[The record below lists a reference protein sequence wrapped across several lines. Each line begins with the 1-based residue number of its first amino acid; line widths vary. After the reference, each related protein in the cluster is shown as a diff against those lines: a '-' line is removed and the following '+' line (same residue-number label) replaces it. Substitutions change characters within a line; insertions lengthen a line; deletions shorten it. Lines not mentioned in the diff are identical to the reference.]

1 MQLEIEVLGR
11 RLQPGH
17 LADGDRQV
25 GHRRVRCG
33 AVPVLLAGLRG
44 DRVSRPKEHDLGAA
58 VLGTTLALDHME
70 DLAAAVLVPVG
81 RGARLEADEADPDR
95 LRVELGVDRALV
107 GDAREAALRLAQFA
121 LHRLAT
127 TDQCHRKDNTG
138 MKIDGS
144 VALVTGGASGLG
156 LATAELLASR
166 GAKVVVVD
174 LPRSAGEEVAGRL
187 GGRFAAADVT
197 SEEDVTRA
205 LDMAAE
211 LGQLR
216 IAVNCAGIGSG
227 GRVAGKEGP
236 YPLDQFRRVLEVNLV
251 GTFNVLSKA
260 AFRIGAAEPVEG
272 ERGVIVN
279 TASIAAFEGQ
289 IGQAAYTASK
299 AAIHGL
305 TIQTARDLASL
316 QIRVCTI
323 APGLMDTPLLAGLRD
338 DILEQL
344 AASVPNPHRLG
355 KPSEYAQLAAQI
367 IENPYLNGETIRLD
381 GALRMAPR

>member
-1 MQLEIEVLGR
+1 
-11 RLQPGH
+11 
-17 LADGDRQV
+17 
-25 GHRRVRCG
+25 
-33 AVPVLLAGLRG
+33 
-44 DRVSRPKEHDLGAA
+44 
-58 VLGTTLALDHME
+58 
-70 DLAAAVLVPVG
+70 
-81 RGARLEADEADPDR
+81 
-95 LRVELGVDRALV
+95 
-107 GDAREAALRLAQFA
+107 
-121 LHRLAT
+121 
-127 TDQCHRKDNTG
+127 

-156 LATAELLASR
+156 LATAELLASK
-166 GAKVVVVD
+166 GATVVVVD
-174 LPRSAGEEVAGRL
+174 LPGSAGEEVAGRL

-197 SEEDVTRA
+197 SEDEVNRA
-205 LDMAAE
+205 LDVAAE

-216 IAVNCAGIGSG
+216 ITVNCAGIGSG

-279 TASIAAFEGQ
+279 TSSIAAFEGQ

-338 DILEQL
+338 DIREQL
-344 AASVPNPHRLG
+344 ALGAKPASPGTAGGVRAARRAHHREPLPQRG
-355 KPSEYAQLAAQI
+355 DDPTRRRT
-367 IENPYLNGETIRLD
+367 PD
-381 GALRMAPR
+381 GAALMPWPVQAELPLDIKRARPLGTLSPSLRKWLG

>member
-1 MQLEIEVLGR
+1 M
-11 RLQPGH
+11 
-17 LADGDRQV
+17 
-25 GHRRVRCG
+25 
-33 AVPVLLAGLRG
+33 PVLPPGFRG
-44 DRVSRPKEHDLGAA
+44 EGVARTQDDGIGAA
-58 VLGTTLALDHME
+58 VLGPALAVDDVE
-70 DLAAAVLVPVG
+70 DLAAAVRVPVR
-81 RGARLEADEADPDR
+81 RGAGLEADEADPDR
-95 LRVELGVDRALV
+95 LGLDLDVDGALV
-107 GDAREAALRLAQFA
+107 GVPGETSLRLAELPF
-121 LHRLAT
+121 HCLAT
-127 TDQCHRKDNTG
+127 TDQRHRQDNNA

-156 LATAELLASR
+156 LATAELLASK
-166 GAKVVVVD
+166 GATVVVVD

-197 SEEDVTRA
+197 SEDEVNRA
-205 LDMAAE
+205 LDVAAE

-216 IAVNCAGIGSG
+216 ITVNCAGIGSG

-279 TASIAAFEGQ
+279 TSSIAAFEGQ

-338 DILEQL
+338 DIREQL

-355 KPSEYAQLAAQI
+355 QPAEYALLAGHI